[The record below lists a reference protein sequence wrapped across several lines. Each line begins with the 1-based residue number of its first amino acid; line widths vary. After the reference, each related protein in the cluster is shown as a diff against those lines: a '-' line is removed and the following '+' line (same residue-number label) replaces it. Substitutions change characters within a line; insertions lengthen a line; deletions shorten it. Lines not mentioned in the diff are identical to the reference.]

1 MIINTGSDKKNRI
14 GSYKIKDTMENR
26 NKIKR
31 MLIIISLL
39 LMTSTTFAQ
48 LPGFTPEQNDAK
60 PAPISSIV
68 ALGLIAGAVYGMRKI
83 KR

>member
-1 MIINTGSDKKNRI
+1 
-14 GSYKIKDTMENR
+14 
-26 NKIKR
+26 

-60 PAPISSIV
+60 PAPISSTSFRIDRGC
-68 ALGLIAGAVYGMRKI
+68 GLWDEEDQTVVPL
-83 KR
+83 